1 MAVMREEA
9 AKATTTALQ
18 AREAIGKAAAATAR
32 ARELQ
37 QKLDEHTHHGE
48 RERAASK
55 IAVAQ
60 LRAAAER
67 ELKRL
72 LADQRRELELQIASI
87 KAEEAARIAMMED
100 DYRRR
105 CAELEALRSQ
115 LEAERRELWAPES
128 PPALGE
134 ASLQWSPRRREGVWG
149 KGPDLYTAE
158 RALAWEKME
167 KRREE
172 QMKAAAATDLW
183 GQALTSAKAFRL
195 ARRYP
200 MDTKDTNA
208 LEALKAVPG
217 SLVSVTGAGG
227 LSGRLNLLG
236 MAGAAAAGAAAV
248 AVRVARGPAR
258 GSDRGGDTGGTTA
271 AAAPPTSPTSTSSTT
286 THLRRSASA
295 VSSARESHREVSSGS
310 SRGSASHWERR
321 KPQVLQVS
329 IEPTSVGSAEVSIDY
344 ARALASNISSAGTDG
359 GEDGASAATSAGLS
373 HYYYERSRTLRV
385 LTRPSRTSAT
395 EGESPVR
402 TPVAVK

>member
-1 MAVMREEA
+1 MAAMREEA

-37 QKLDEHTHHGE
+37 QKLDEQTHHGE

-72 LADQRRELELQIASI
+72 LAEQRRELELQIASI

-105 CAELEALRSQ
+105 CAEVEALRSQ

-172 QMKAAAATDLW
+172 QMKAAASTDLW

-227 LSGRLNLLG
+227 LSGKLNLLG

-248 AVRVARGPAR
+248 AVRVARGPAT
-258 GSDRGGDTGGTTA
+258 GGASGGTTA
-271 AAAPPTSPTSTSSTT
+271 AAASPNIPTSTSSTPL
-286 THLRRSASA
+286 HLRRSSSA
-295 VSSARESHREVSSGS
+295 VSSARESHGEMSSGS
-310 SRGSASHWERR
+310 SRGSASHWDRR
-321 KPQVLQVS
+321 KPQALQVS
-329 IEPTSVGSAEVSIDY
+329 IEPTSVGSAEVSTAS
-344 ARALASNISSAGTDG
+344 ARAQASNISAGTVG
-359 GEDGASAATSAGLS
+359 GADGASAVSSAVLS

-385 LTRPSRTSAT
+385 LTRPSGTSVSSA
-395 EGESPVR
+395 GVSPVR